1 MTIARLMQMAAAGAG
16 GGGGGVTL
24 AYADAVESIDGS
36 SPFTVTLMGTVN
48 SGDLLVFYEHLTVS
62 SGVTLTTA
70 APSGWTYAAGQTSA
84 TGGTGTEFLKIAL
97 YYKIADGSEGGTTL
111 TSNITSGSATGS
123 RLRVLRFTGG
133 VSTITVGGAT
143 SGYDASSGFSIA
155 ASGGTAPQL
164 VIFSLGV
171 RTSGSFSSQSVSSGV
186 HAQFS
191 GDDSATY
198 GYDIQNSSAS
208 DITVSFSASSAPNY
222 AYCWLKAT

>member
-1 MTIARLMQMAAAGAG
+1 MLWGKLIGAGGLVG

-36 SPFTVTLMGTVN
+36 SPYTVTLMGTVN
-48 SGDLLVFYEHLTVS
+48 AGDLLVFYEHLTMS
-62 SGVTLTTA
+62 NGSAILTD
-70 APSGWTYAAGQTSA
+70 APSGWTYA
-84 TGGTGTEFLKIAL
+84 TGKLYAVGALSTEFLKVVI
-97 YYKIADGSEGGTTL
+97 YYKIADGTEGGTTL
-111 TSNITSGSATGS
+111 TSNVTSGSPSNS

-133 VSTITVGGAT
+133 VSSITVDGAT

-191 GDDSATY
+191 GEDSSTY
-198 GYDIQNSSAS
+198 GYDIQNSAAAN
-208 DITVSFSASSAPNY
+208 ITVSFSASSAPNY
-222 AYCWLKAT
+222 AYCWLKAA